1 MTRRNGNGNGNGVV
15 AELAPMKL
23 EECPV
28 HGSLVLITHE
38 GRFIRRC
45 PGCIAEAERGM
56 RILAEIAE
64 RKRLEGNS

>member
-1 MTRRNGNGNGNGVV
+1 MTIRQRNGNGTF
-15 AELAPMKL
+15 AAMSPMRL

-45 PGCIAEAERGM
+45 PGCIAEAERALE
-56 RILAEIAE
+56 ILADIAR
-64 RKRLEGNS
+64 RKAQGDDA